1 MSCLKSA
8 GINLVPGEKILRR
21 QLHEVLGGQT
31 QSGISPS
38 SKSPVVMIFSDPASG
53 EQYGYFDGWHEDG
66 LFHYSG
72 EGQSGDQ
79 VMKRGNKAIH
89 EHKAAGRELHV
100 FLGNGKGRPVTY
112 AGQFECVDHYET
124 DAPEIN
130 GGPLRSVIMF
140 RLRPIEAVPPRT
152 VSDVSPANRTSA
164 VKVPVEEHLTEKMV
178 LEPAREPIEAER
190 REAVLVQQY
199 KRYAEAQQRKLVR
212 FRIQPKGEAKPLFTD
227 LFDEDSNLLIEAKGT
242 VTREAVRMA
251 LGQLLD
257 YARFITPAPRMA
269 VLVPSPLREDLQ
281 ELLRQH
287 KVGIIE
293 PAGEGF
299 SERFAD

>member
-8 GINLVPGEKILRR
+8 GINLVPGEKIMRR
-21 QLHEVLGGQT
+21 QLHEALGGQT

-72 EGQSGDQ
+72 EGQAGDQ

-89 EHKAAGRELHV
+89 EHQVMGRELHI
-100 FLGNGKGRPVTY
+100 FLGGGKGKPVTY
-112 AGQFECVDHYET
+112 AGQFEYVDHYET

-140 RLRPIEAVPPRT
+140 RLRPIEAMSCRS
-152 VSDVSPANRTSA
+152 VSAMSPVEETSA

-178 LEPAREPIEAER
+178 LEPAREPVEAER

-199 KRYAEAQQRKLVR
+199 KRYAEAQQRTLVR

-227 LFDEDSNLLIEAKGT
+227 LFDEGSNLLIEAKGT
-242 VTREAVRMA
+242 VTREAIRMA

-257 YARFITPAPRMA
+257 YARFITPTPRMA

-281 ELLRQH
+281 QLLKQNG
-287 KVGIIE
+287 VGIIE
-293 PAGEGF
+293 QTGEGF
-299 SERFAD
+299 SECFAD